1 MTGIYDRPDL
11 WIYNSSKLQLI
22 ISLIMKNNEWKICLK
37 CNCKNASLEKIS
49 FHCGQCKKK
58 KEEKSSNS
66 MMHLSTISLIRA
78 LLENLLIRICI
89 RLMLKKSAYF
99 CDLLF
104 NCKSYLVAVELRYY
118 VVSCALELLCTLER
132 NPF

>member
-1 MTGIYDRPDL
+1 
-11 WIYNSSKLQLI
+11 
-22 ISLIMKNNEWKICLK
+22 MKNLLK
-37 CNCKNASLEKIS
+37 MQLQECFSRKNVIPLWSM
-49 FHCGQCKKK
+49 Q
-58 KEEKSSNS
+58 EEKSSNS

-104 NCKSYLVAVELRYY
+104 NCKGYLVAVELR
-118 VVSCALELLCTLER
+118 
-132 NPF
+132 